1 MLLLVISIKEIVLF
15 NVHRVVKMKWYF
27 VCDDWCFEKKK
38 SIIYIFKRLAM
49 VSVMTNVVRWDLME
63 NHYVN
68 PKKILE
74 KYLFKQVFFK
84 INYK

>member
-1 MLLLVISIKEIVLF
+1 
-15 NVHRVVKMKWYF
+15 
-27 VCDDWCFEKKK
+27 
-38 SIIYIFKRLAM
+38 M

>member
-38 SIIYIFKRLAM
+38 INHLYFQKIGDGVCDDECRALGSDGKPLCQ
-49 VSVMTNVVRWDLME
+49 SKE
-63 NHYVN
+63 NPGKVL
-68 PKKILE
+68 I
-74 KYLFKQVFFK
+74 
-84 INYK
+84 